1 MQKSEMAV
9 CLGYLYS
16 RYPTKMQARVATET
30 FYQVFKDYNSNVF
43 TWILDQ
49 YHGEYF
55 PTVEEI
61 AELIK
66 DQKRIQEDIL
76 NDPRNPFY
84 AKVSPEAGE
93 RRAKKLRRA
102 DYILKALSA
111 EERKF
116 IKQ

>member
-16 RYPTKMQARVATET
+16 RYPTKMQARDATET
-30 FYQVFKDYNSNVF
+30 FYQAFKDYNSNVF

-76 NDPRNPFY
+76 NDPKMIELIAAIIEDMFRPSETTSVN
-84 AKVSPEAGE
+84 AHDAVED
-93 RRAKKLRRA
+93 RC
-102 DYILKALSA
+102 
-111 EERKF
+111 
-116 IKQ
+116 